1 MILIGVVVAAL
12 ATGVVAIL
20 VQLRKKKNYR
30 RFRFRKSV
38 KKGSPMGTGKKF
50 LTVLVSASVIA
61 TSSFTMSTANA
72 DTASDD
78 AVSVE
83 HGQQV
88 VEPNP

>member
-1 MILIGVVVAAL
+1 
-12 ATGVVAIL
+12 
-20 VQLRKKKNYR
+20 
-30 RFRFRKSV
+30 
-38 KKGSPMGTGKKF
+38 MGTGKKF